1 MIGVCK
7 VPLATL
13 ATGCSMHE
21 RYPIRAVDTQTEVG
35 QLEVRIDI
43 MNLESA
49 QQENLFSKAAHDL
62 VYNKQFE
69 DDIVKQ
75 IARKLAPLTCEIELM
90 FGIFSQGQRNCT
102 KEDFKHT
109 CLQRLRLER
118 DGLTERE
125 LDIFLQSNEY
135 MRDSNVIE
143 KDDFVY
149 VFNGAIAAARND
161 RLNQISIDQTL
172 ARDMGQT

>member
-1 MIGVCK
+1 LFTK
-7 VPLATL
+7 A
-13 ATGCSMHE
+13 SHE
-21 RYPIRAVDTQTEVG
+21 
-35 QLEVRIDI
+35 
-43 MNLESA
+43 
-49 QQENLFSKAAHDL
+49 L

-69 DDIVKQ
+69 DEVVKQ
-75 IARKLAPLTCEIELM
+75 ISRKLAPLNCEIELI

-143 KDDFVY
+143 KDEFIY
-149 VFNGAIAAARND
+149 VFSGAIAAARNE
-161 RLNQISIDQTL
+161 RLN
-172 ARDMGQT
+172 